1 MTVIVQTL
9 GALAEYTPGW
19 WPRMRAGLTLYND
32 YTADYAT
39 MYQTQPGVRTCVDF
53 LARNIAQLGLHL
65 FRRVSETDR
74 VRVREH
80 PLAQLLEQPNPLTTR
95 YRMIEAL
102 VGDLAIYF
110 NAYLWKKRRPDGSVG
125 ALLRIPCDLVEVN
138 GGIMPTGYLVYLGA
152 NRSEVPTADMVH
164 FRGYNPLNGLVGLS
178 PLETLRRV
186 LAEEQAMGEYRAGF
200 WKNAARMNGI
210 IERPAEAPEWSQ
222 VARERFKDEFE
233 ALYAGEANS
242 GRTAI
247 LEEGM
252 TWRQISF
259 SAQESEYLAGRK
271 LSREECARA
280 YHIPLPMVGILD
292 HATYCLPGHV
302 KVFTEEGPRPIRDV
316 RAGDKVW
323 SHDGGGFVLKPV
335 VRSGKSGID
344 PILRIK
350 TQNRTLEANAKHPV
364 LVRRLVKVKGEA
376 DPSAGAKR
384 RAGQSRWRYEAR
396 HEFVPAGQIRKG
408 DILVALKGLP
418 EISGSKGWSTGRMEF
433 FGLLIGDGNV
443 YPDRGTV
450 AIARGDGAL
459 YMDHYRNVMV
469 SEFESFAGGNGRL
482 REGVPTKPV
491 TLVEGDRQTRFA
503 SVLVAEELAEI
514 GFRGTA
520 RTKRVPGWV
529 FKASREER
537 LAFLRGYLDAD
548 GSVDKRG
555 KISYSSCNPDLI
567 DDIRHLC
574 MSLGIAVN
582 NAYHFTGAG
591 ILPNGQPCQ
600 ADQYAVTL
608 SDVATNREIW
618 SHDPRYQQRLLDG
631 RGWVRKTKRY
641 PFAHGR
647 RSYPPVGCEYSR
659 VVSVEELPAEPV
671 YDLEV
676 ADTHNF
682 VAAGVIVHNSNVR
695 EQHKQLYQD
704 CLGPWLAMLE
714 QEFELQLLP
723 DFGERDG
730 LYLEFNIA
738 EKLQGSF
745 DEQTQS
751 LQSAVGRPWMT
762 ANEARA
768 RMNLPS
774 MGGDADALVTPLNV
788 LVGGQASPRDA
799 APPKTVAGAPKAV
812 AGAPKTVAAK
822 AQAEED
828 DGAAVLPGGREAAV
842 LAAPGAEAAGP
853 GPTGEPSAKAAAA
866 GAIDPTA
873 IEERRRHAAQWKAQ
887 LAKYFRRQGQVMA
900 SRVPASGEI
909 PDVEGIWRDSERW
922 DKELARDIYPLNVMT
937 ARTWA
942 ERVGMAL
949 GAEIVAELLYDYL
962 SAVSR
967 TMAAGINMATRTRL
981 AAALTED
988 DPRAGLKHVF
998 EIAATT
1004 RAEEIAITGVT
1015 RAANFGSREGAKQ
1028 GGLRSKTWVVN
1039 SGNPRD
1045 SHAALDGET
1054 VGIDDLFSNGLRYPG
1069 DPEGG
1074 ADDNAG
1080 CQCSLAFGR

>member
-1 MTVIVQTL
+1 MAVIVQTL
-9 GALAEYTPGW
+9 GSLAEYTPGW

-80 PLAQLLEQPNPLTTR
+80 ALAQLLEQPNPLTTR

-292 HATYCLPGHV
+292 HATY
-302 KVFTEEGPRPIRDV
+302 
-316 RAGDKVW
+316 
-323 SHDGGGFVLKPV
+323 
-335 VRSGKSGID
+335 
-344 PILRIK
+344 
-350 TQNRTLEANAKHPV
+350 
-364 LVRRLVKVKGEA
+364 
-376 DPSAGAKR
+376 
-384 RAGQSRWRYEAR
+384 
-396 HEFVPAGQIRKG
+396 
-408 DILVALKGLP
+408 
-418 EISGSKGWSTGRMEF
+418 
-433 FGLLIGDGNV
+433 
-443 YPDRGTV
+443 
-450 AIARGDGAL
+450 
-459 YMDHYRNVMV
+459 
-469 SEFESFAGGNGRL
+469 
-482 REGVPTKPV
+482 
-491 TLVEGDRQTRFA
+491 
-503 SVLVAEELAEI
+503 
-514 GFRGTA
+514 
-520 RTKRVPGWV
+520 
-529 FKASREER
+529 
-537 LAFLRGYLDAD
+537 
-548 GSVDKRG
+548 
-555 KISYSSCNPDLI
+555 
-567 DDIRHLC
+567 
-574 MSLGIAVN
+574 
-582 NAYHFTGAG
+582 
-591 ILPNGQPCQ
+591 
-600 ADQYAVTL
+600 
-608 SDVATNREIW
+608 
-618 SHDPRYQQRLLDG
+618 
-631 RGWVRKTKRY
+631 
-641 PFAHGR
+641 
-647 RSYPPVGCEYSR
+647 
-659 VVSVEELPAEPV
+659 
-671 YDLEV
+671 
-676 ADTHNF
+676 
-682 VAAGVIVHNSNVR
+682 SNVR

-799 APPKTVAGAPKAV
+799 APPKAV

-828 DGAAVLPGGREAAV
+828 DGAAVLPGGREAVV

-853 GPTGEPSAKAAAA
+853 GPTGEPAAKAAAA

-873 IEERRRHAAQWKAQ
+873 IEERRRHTAQWKAQ

-909 PDVEGIWRDSERW
+909 PEVEGIWRDSERW
-922 DKELARDIYPLNVMT
+922 DKELAADIYPLNVLT

-942 ERVGMAL
+942 ERVGVAL